1 LWTDYLAR
9 FGGPIP
15 SFAYAQTGKISHWIT
30 RRLRSR
36 GMSETAKAAASQPL
50 VEIAKIV
57 EFITRA
63 LVAAG
68 IPAEGAGQVAALMAE
83 ADARGGDA
91 HGVFRLPQYVKQ
103 IQSGA
108 VNPRPNIQIVKSQA
122 GTALVD
128 GDNALGH
135 LVMKRATD
143 LAIEKARQCG
153 VAWVGTRRSNHA
165 GPAQL
170 YPRMIAAQDMIGL
183 YFCVGNANL
192 VPPWGGTEVLLS
204 TNPIAIA
211 VPASRHPVIS
221 LDMATTNTAFG
232 KIRLKAQRGE
242 PMPEG
247 WMIDRQGKPLTDP
260 KRASEGFLLP
270 IGGPKG
276 YGLALMIGLLAGTLN
291 GAAFGRDVVDYTVDS
306 KTPSNTG
313 QSIVAANIAAFADVR
328 AFKEQVDKVWDVMKS
343 SPTLPGFDE
352 VRLPGERSEQIYRE
366 RLAHGVPLGDS
377 QRKALDELA
386 DRLSI
391 QRLQ

>member
-1 LWTDYLAR
+1 
-9 FGGPIP
+9 
-15 SFAYAQTGKISHWIT
+15 
-30 RRLRSR
+30 
-36 GMSETAKAAASQPL
+36 MSETAKPAAGQLPIEL
-50 VEIAKIV
+50 AKLV
-57 EFITRA
+57 EFIARA
-63 LVAAG
+63 LTAAG
-68 IPAEGAGQVAALMAE
+68 IPPADARQVAALMAE

-91 HGVFRLPQYVKQ
+91 HGVFRLPQYIKQ
-103 IQSGA
+103 IQNGA
-108 VNPRPNIQIVKSQA
+108 VNPRPDIRIVNNQP

-128 GDNALGH
+128 GDNAIGH
-135 LVMKRATD
+135 LVMKRATK
-143 LAIEKARQCG
+143 LAIEKARECG

-170 YPRMIAAQDMIGL
+170 YPRMVAAQDMIGL
-183 YFCVGNANL
+183 YFCVGNTNL

-211 VPASRHPVIS
+211 VPALRHPVIS

-260 KRASEGFLLP
+260 KRASEGFLVP
-270 IGGPKG
+270 IGGAKG

-313 QSIVAANIAAFADVR
+313 QSIVAVNIAAFADVQF
-328 AFKEQVDKVWDVMKS
+328 FKEQVDEVWDVMKS
-343 SPTLPGFDE
+343 SPTLPGVDE
-352 VRLPGERSEQIYRE
+352 VRLPGEHSEQIYRE
-366 RLAHGVPLGDS
+366 RMAHGVPLSDA
-377 QRKALDELA
+377 QRKVLDELA
-386 DRLSI
+386 DRMGI
-391 QRLQ
+391 PRLQ

>member
-1 LWTDYLAR
+1 
-9 FGGPIP
+9 
-15 SFAYAQTGKISHWIT
+15 
-30 RRLRSR
+30 
-36 GMSETAKAAASQPL
+36 MSETAKLAASQPPVSVATL
-50 VEIAKIV
+50 VD
-57 EFITRA
+57 FISRT
-63 LVAAG
+63 LTAAG
-68 IPAEGAGQVAALMAE
+68 IPPDDARIVAALMAE
-83 ADARGGDA
+83 SDARGGDA

-103 IQSGA
+103 IEGGT
-108 VNPRPNIQIVKSQA
+108 VNPRPNIQVVNDRA
-122 GTALVD
+122 GSALID

-143 LAIEKARQCG
+143 LAIEKARNCG

-170 YPRMIAAQDMIGL
+170 YPRMAAAQDMIGM

-192 VPPWGGTEVLLS
+192 LPPWGGTEALLS
-204 TNPIAIA
+204 TNPISIS
-211 VPASRHPVIS
+211 VPGLRHPTIT

-247 WMIDRQGKPLTDP
+247 WMIDREGKPLTDA

-313 QSIVAANIAAFADVR
+313 QTIVVVNIAAFSELD
-328 AFKEQVDKVWDVMKS
+328 AFKESVDEVWEVMKS

-352 VRLPGERSEQIYRE
+352 VRQPGERSEQIYRE
-366 RLAHGVPLGDS
+366 RMAQGVPLNEG
-377 QRKALDELA
+377 QRKILKELA
-386 DRLSI
+386 DRLHI
-391 QRLQ
+391 VPLE

>member
-1 LWTDYLAR
+1 
-9 FGGPIP
+9 
-15 SFAYAQTGKISHWIT
+15 
-30 RRLRSR
+30 
-36 GMSETAKAAASQPL
+36 MSEIAKPEASQPL
-50 VEIAKIV
+50 VEISKLIA
-57 EFITRA
+57 FIARV

-68 IPAEGAGQVAALMAE
+68 VPQQDAGKVAALMAE

-103 IQSGA
+103 IQNGA
-108 VNPRPNIQIVKSQA
+108 VNPRPNIQIVSSRA
-122 GTALVD
+122 GSALID

-135 LVMKRATD
+135 LVMTRAAE
-143 LAIEKARQCG
+143 LAIEKARECG
-153 VAWVGTRRSNHA
+153 VGWVGTRRSNHA

-170 YPRMIAAQDMIGL
+170 YPRMAAARDMIGL
-183 YFCVGNANL
+183 YFCVGNTNL

-211 VPASRHPVIS
+211 VPGLRHPTIT

-247 WMIDRQGKPLTDP
+247 WMIDREGKPLTDP
-260 KRASEGFLLP
+260 KRANEGFLLP

-313 QSIVAANIAAFADVR
+313 QSIMAVDIAAFADVR
-328 AFKEQVDKVWDVMKS
+328 TFKEQVDEVWEVMKS
-343 SPTLPGFDE
+343 SPTLPGIGE
-352 VRLPGERSEQIYRE
+352 VRLPGERSEEIYLE
-366 RLAHGVPLGDS
+366 RMAHGVPLSEG
-377 QRKALDELA
+377 QRKILDELA
-386 DRLSI
+386 DRLKVL
-391 QRLQ
+391 RLQ

>member
-1 LWTDYLAR
+1 
-9 FGGPIP
+9 
-15 SFAYAQTGKISHWIT
+15 
-30 RRLRSR
+30 
-36 GMSETAKAAASQPL
+36 MSDTAKPAAGQAL
-50 VEIAKIV
+50 VAIPRLV
-57 EFITRA
+57 EFIARA

-68 IPAEGAGQVAALMAE
+68 IPAEDAGQVAALMAE
-83 ADARGGDA
+83 SDARGGDA

-108 VNPRPNIQIVKSQA
+108 VNPRPNIQIVSNRA

-135 LVMKRATD
+135 LVMKRATE

-153 VAWVGTRRSNHA
+153 VGWVGTRRSNHA
-165 GPAQL
+165 GPAQI
-170 YPRMIAAQDMIGL
+170 YPRMAAARDMIGM

-192 VPPWGGTEVLLS
+192 LPPWGGTEVLLS

-211 VPASRHPVIS
+211 VPGLRHPSIV

-247 WMIDRQGKPLTDP
+247 WMIDREGKPLTDP
-260 KRASEGFLLP
+260 KRASEGFLVP

-276 YGLALMIGLLAGTLN
+276 YGLALMIGLMAGTMN

-306 KTPSNTG
+306 KTPSNSG
-313 QSIVAANIAAFADVR
+313 QSIVAVDIAAFANVQE
-328 AFKEQVDKVWDVMKS
+328 FKQQVDEVWDVMKS
-343 SPTLPGFDE
+343 SPTLPGVDE

-366 RLAHGVPLGDS
+366 RMAHGVPLSEG
-377 QRKALDELA
+377 QRKILNELA
-386 DRLSI
+386 GRLGI
-391 QRLQ
+391 QPLQ

>member
-1 LWTDYLAR
+1 
-9 FGGPIP
+9 
-15 SFAYAQTGKISHWIT
+15 
-30 RRLRSR
+30 
-36 GMSETAKAAASQPL
+36 MSETAKPATGPAL
-50 VEIAKIV
+50 VEIPRLV
-57 EFITRA
+57 EFIARS
-63 LVAAG
+63 LAAVG
-68 IPAEGAGQVAALMAE
+68 VRPEDAGQVAALMAE

-103 IQSGA
+103 IQQGA
-108 VNPRPNIQIVKSQA
+108 VNPRPNIQVMNSRA
-122 GTALVD
+122 GTALID

-135 LVMKRATD
+135 LVMKRAAE

-153 VAWVGTRRSNHA
+153 IGWVGTRHSNHA

-170 YPRMIAAQDMIGL
+170 YPRMASAQDMIGI
-183 YFCVGNANL
+183 YFCVGNTNL

-211 VPASRHPVIS
+211 VPGAKHPSIV

-247 WMIDRQGKPLTDP
+247 WMIDREGKPLTDA

-270 IGGPKG
+270 IGGAKG

-291 GAAFGRDVVDYTVDS
+291 GGAFGRDVIDYTVDS

-313 QSIVAANIAAFADVR
+313 QSILVVDIAAFADVQS
-328 AFKEQVDKVWDVMKS
+328 FKQDVDEVWDEMKS
-343 SPTLPGFDE
+343 SPTLPGVDE
-352 VRLPGERSEQIYRE
+352 VRLPGERSEKVYRD
-366 RLAHGVPLGDS
+366 RMAHGVPLTEG
-377 QRKALDELA
+377 QIKILDELA
-386 DRLSI
+386 DRLGVA
-391 QRLQ
+391 RLL

>member
-1 LWTDYLAR
+1 MA
-9 FGGPIP
+9 
-15 SFAYAQTGKISHWIT
+15 
-30 RRLRSR
+30 
-36 GMSETAKAAASQPL
+36 ETAKTAASQPR
-50 VEIAKIV
+50 VEIATLIK
-57 EFITRA
+57 FIARA
-63 LVAAG
+63 LETAG
-68 IPAEGAGQVAALMAE
+68 IPPGDARNVAALMAE

-91 HGVFRLPQYVKQ
+91 HGVFRLAQYVKQ

-108 VNPRPNIQIVKSQA
+108 VNPRPNIRIVSEKA

-135 LVMKRATD
+135 LVMKRATE
-143 LAIEKARQCG
+143 LAMEKARQCG
-153 VAWVGTRRSNHA
+153 VGWVGTCRSNHA

-170 YPRMIAAQDMIGL
+170 YPRMAAAKNMIGI

-192 VPPWGGTEVLLS
+192 LPPWGGTEALLS

-232 KIRLKAQRGE
+232 KIRLKAQRNE

-247 WMIDRQGKPLTDP
+247 WMIDKEGKPLTDP
-260 KRASEGFLLP
+260 KRANEGFLLP
-270 IGGPKG
+270 IGGAKG

-313 QSIVAANIAAFADVR
+313 QSILAVDIAAFADVKT
-328 AFKEQVDKVWDVMKS
+328 FKEQVDEVWDVMKS
-343 SPTLPGFDE
+343 SPTLPGVDE
-352 VRLPGERSEQIYRE
+352 VRLPGEHSEQIYRE
-366 RLAHGVPLGDS
+366 RMAQGVPLSDG
-377 QRKALDELA
+377 QRKVLDELA
-386 DRLSI
+386 NRLGI
-391 QRLQ
+391 LRLQ

>member
-1 LWTDYLAR
+1 MNETAQPAAAPAPV
-9 FGGPIP
+9 PIP
-15 SFAYAQTGKISHWIT
+15 KLIDFIA
-30 RRLRSR
+30 RSL
-36 GMSETAKAAASQPL
+36 T
-50 VEIAKIV
+50 
-57 EFITRA
+57 
-63 LVAAG
+63 AAG
-68 IPAEGAGQVAALMAE
+68 IPSDDARQVAALMAE
-83 ADARGGDA
+83 SDARGGDA

-108 VNPRPNIQIVKSQA
+108 VNPRPSIRIVENRP
-122 GTALVD
+122 GTALID

-135 LVMKRATD
+135 LVMKRAAE
-143 LAIEKARQCG
+143 LAVEKARQCG
-153 VAWVGTRRSNHA
+153 VGWAGTRRSNHA

-170 YPRMIAAQDMIGL
+170 YPRMAAAQNMVGM

-192 VPPWGGTEVLLS
+192 LPPWGGTEVLLS

-211 VPASRHPVIS
+211 VPAARHGAIV

-247 WMIDRQGKPLTDP
+247 WMIDKQGKPLTDA

-313 QSIVAANIAAFADVR
+313 QAILAVDIAAFAGVSS
-328 AFKEQVDKVWDVMKS
+328 FKLKVDEVWDAMKS
-343 SPTLPGFDE
+343 SPTLPGVDE
-352 VRLPGERSEQIYRE
+352 VRLPGERSDKIYQKRM
-366 RLAHGVPLGDS
+366 AHGVPLSEG
-377 QRKALDELA
+377 QRKILDELA
-386 DRLSI
+386 DRLGVE
-391 QRLQ
+391 RLP

>member
-1 LWTDYLAR
+1 
-9 FGGPIP
+9 
-15 SFAYAQTGKISHWIT
+15 
-30 RRLRSR
+30 
-36 GMSETAKAAASQPL
+36 MSETAKTTPAAPTQVS
-50 VEIAKIV
+50 IATLID
-57 EFITRA
+57 FISRSLA
-63 LVAAG
+63 AAG
-68 IPAEGAGQVAALMAE
+68 IPSDDANQVAALMAE

-103 IQSGA
+103 IESGA
-108 VNPRPNIQIVKSQA
+108 VNPRPNIQVVNDRPGS
-122 GTALVD
+122 ALVD
-128 GDNALGH
+128 GDNGLGH
-135 LVMKRATD
+135 LVMTRATQ
-143 LAIEKARQCG
+143 LAIDKARQCG

-170 YPRMIAAQDMIGL
+170 YPRMAAAQDMIGM

-192 VPPWGGTEVLLS
+192 LPPWGGAEVLLS
-204 TNPIAIA
+204 TNPISIS
-211 VPASRHPVIS
+211 VPGLRHPTIT

-242 PMPEG
+242 AMPEG
-247 WMIDRQGKPLTDP
+247 WMIDREGKPLTDA

-313 QSIVAANIAAFADVR
+313 QTIVAVNVAAFTDVDS
-328 AFKEQVDKVWDVMKS
+328 FKESV
-343 SPTLPGFDE
+343 DE

-366 RLAHGVPLGDS
+366 RMAQGVPLSDG
-377 QRKALDELA
+377 QRKILDELA
-386 DRLSI
+386 ARLGVPPL
-391 QRLQ
+391 R

>member
-1 LWTDYLAR
+1 
-9 FGGPIP
+9 
-15 SFAYAQTGKISHWIT
+15 
-30 RRLRSR
+30 
-36 GMSETAKAAASQPL
+36 MSETAKAAASQPL

-108 VNPRPNIQIVKSQA
+108 VNPRPNIKIVKSQA

-313 QSIVAANIAAFADVR
+313 QSIVAANIAAFADLR
-328 AFKEQVDKVWDVMKS
+328 AFKEHVDEVWDVMKS